1 MLVCLSTE
9 PFQRLTSFIGEAGVL
24 LEEHN
29 SLPVHRPVSAVP
41 APGRS
46 LRHSG
51 ALRTWEVVMGRRLVE
66 EACYAWDIRQ
76 AGRSFQ
82 EERSSIR

>member
-1 MLVCLSTE
+1 MHVCLSTE
-9 PFQRLTSFIGEAGVL
+9 PFQRLTSFIVEAEVL

-29 SLPVHRPVSAVP
+29 SLPVHRPVSAVL

-46 LRHSG
+46 LRHSV
-51 ALRTWEVVMGRRLVE
+51 ALRTWEVVTDRRLVE
-66 EACYAWDIRQ
+66 EACYAWDIRR
-76 AGRSFQ
+76 AGRSCQ